1 MSEAASPARSNNSAP
16 ESVALIN
23 IPPNNPPIDPD
34 DNDSGLDTGYDER
47 LTQRLNHDGGPR
59 SDVVMATPMLIH
71 NVCPPKGKY
80 AEYSTRALVCLAVWG
95 AMYCVVG
102 DDAWFGGNL
111 FALYVLLVLAS
122 LFGFL
127 ISRKTRYFS
136 LPALLGMLIVGFLLK
151 NVKAV
156 SIASDIN
163 PDWSRTLRQIALA
176 VILLRSGLG
185 LDIGALKR
193 LRFTV
198 LRLAFIPCI
207 TEAMTV
213 TVVSHY
219 LLGLPWLWGLQLGYV
234 FVIVFFSSCLR
245 VKLFSYLPLFHS
257 FRDSRNLAKT
267 KTLNNFT

>member
-47 LTQRLNHDGGPR
+47 LTQRLNNDGGLR
-59 SDVVMATPMLIH
+59 SDVVMTTPMLIH
-71 NVCPPKGKY
+71 HICPPKGKY
-80 AEYSTRALVCLAVWG
+80 AEYITRALACLVVWG
-95 AMYCVVG
+95 ALYCLVD
-102 DDAWFGGNL
+102 DDAWLGGNL

-127 ISRKTRYFS
+127 ISRKTRFFS

-151 NVKAV
+151 NVKAIN
-156 SIASDIN
+156 IASDIN
-163 PDWSRTLRQIALA
+163 PGWSRTLRQVALA

-207 TEAMTV
+207 TEAV
-213 TVVSHY
+213 TVAVVARF
-219 LLGLPWLWGLQLGYV
+219 LLGLPWLWALQLGYV
-234 FVIVFFSSCLR
+234 VFVVFVVL
-245 VKLFSYLPLFHS
+245 YYLFH
-257 FRDSRNLAKT
+257 T
-267 KTLNNFT
+267 KTVILVKGWNFFPFYPIHQFGVR